1 MKSSKEIIGE
11 SIKFQRNERDFT
23 QQQLADLLGVDRQ
36 YVWRIENGKV
46 NMTMDYLDTI
56 IDKMGC
62 SHDNFLM
69 ILPVVYKYKKNKESK
84 NSK

>member
-69 ILPVVYKYKKNKESK
+69 ILPVVSKYKKNKESK